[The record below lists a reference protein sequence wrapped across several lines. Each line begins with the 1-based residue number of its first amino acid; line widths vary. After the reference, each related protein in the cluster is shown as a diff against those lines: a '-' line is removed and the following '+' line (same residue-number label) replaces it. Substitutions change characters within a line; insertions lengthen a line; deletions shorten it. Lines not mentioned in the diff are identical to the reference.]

1 MHVEVNGTRLWYDVD
16 GLALVP
22 DGRRLRVRPT
32 VILIH
37 GGPGTYDH
45 SYFKP
50 YFSRLTDCAQVVYL
64 DIRGHGRSANA
75 DPDGWTFEACADDI
89 PAFCAAIGVERP
101 IVLGHSMGG
110 FIAAL
115 YAARHPAH
123 PAGLILQSTM
133 ARFDLS
139 RLVDGFRRVA
149 GDEVARLAERD
160 YGGDPVTTDEW
171 ARVFA
176 AFGPR
181 VPSPD
186 ELARRISRFEL
197 AGAGM
202 DLMRNLD
209 IVGRLADI
217 ACPTLVCVGALD
229 PVTPPAAAQEI
240 AAALPESSVELAV
253 IAGAGHFPWLDAQ
266 AAYWDRISRF
276 ATSVAPPDR
285 GATGHSVSC

>member
-1 MHVEVNGTRLWYDVD
+1 MDVEVNGTRLWYDVD
-16 GLALVP
+16 GMALVP
-22 DGRRLRVRPT
+22 DGRRLRARPT

-50 YFSRLTDCAQVVYL
+50 YFSRLTDYAQVIYL
-64 DIRGHGRSANA
+64 DIRGHGRSENV
-75 DPDGWTFEACADDI
+75 DPDSWTFEACADDI

-115 YAARHPAH
+115 YAARHPPH

-133 ARFDLS
+133 ARFDLT
-139 RLVDGFRRVA
+139 RLVDGFRQMA
-149 GDEVARLAERD
+149 GCEVARLAERD
-160 YGGDPVTTDEW
+160 YGGAPVGTAEW

-176 AFGPR
+176 AFGPH

-186 ELARRISRFEL
+186 ELARRIQHPEL
-197 AGAGM
+197 ADVGM

-209 IVGRLADI
+209 IVSRLATI

-229 PVTPPAAAQEI
+229 PVTPPAAAEEI
-240 AAALPESSVELAV
+240 ATALLQSSAELTV
-253 IAGAGHFPWLDAQ
+253 IADAGHFPWLDAP

-276 ATSVAPPDR
+276 ITSVDL
-285 GATGHSVSC
+285 ATLWS

>member
-1 MHVEVNGTRLWYDVD
+1 LWYDVD

-22 DGRRLRVRPT
+22 DGRRLRARPT

-50 YFSRLTDCAQVVYL
+50 YFSQLTDCAQVIYL
-64 DIRGHGRSANA
+64 DIRGHGRSAHA
-75 DPDGWTFEACADDI
+75 DPDSWTFEACADDI

-115 YAARHPAH
+115 YAARHPSH

-139 RLVDGFRRVA
+139 RLVDGFRQVA

-160 YGGDPVTTDEW
+160 YGGDPVTTEEW

-176 AFGPR
+176 AFGPH

-186 ELARRISRFEL
+186 ELARRIQHPEL
-197 AGAGM
+197 ADVGM
-202 DLMRNLD
+202 DLLRDLD
-209 IVGRLADI
+209 IVSRLGNI

-229 PVTPPAAAQEI
+229 PVTPPAAAREI
-240 AAALPESSVELAV
+240 AAALPESSAELTV
-253 IAGAGHFPWLDAQ
+253 IADAGHFPWLDGP

-276 ATSVAPPDR
+276 VTSVDLAAL
-285 GATGHSVSC
+285 GGL